1 MAATDALR
9 PLTARFGARRRH
21 RELPGMAGPPPRRLN
36 RILLHLTLGV
46 LVVWSVTP
54 FVWAL
59 QSSIKFTRDAVS
71 RTPVLWGYEVTSN
84 AYRAFW
90 LRSDDQ
96 AFLPVV
102 GVLLGGVLLSVL
114 IARIGRRQRTSWPWY
129 LASALMVAG
138 TIWFIPT
145 QFAMTRN
152 YAYFINSV
160 IVTVLTLAIS
170 ISLGLLAGYGLAR
183 YSGISGAMILIVA
196 LAFRALP
203 RTAFALPYYVAADRL
218 GILNSRLVVVMALVA
233 LNQPFTIWM
242 LRSFFME
249 IPRAIEEAAMVDG
262 ANRFQAFWRVIVPI
276 MWPGIIAT
284 SLFTLLLA
292 YNEFLLVRVLTI
304 TEWTLPVALVALTG
318 GESTTTLTQAAAAS
332 VSITLPIVVIIII
345 FQKHLVKGLAAGA
358 VKG

>member
-1 MAATDALR
+1 MALLDHVRTSDVATR
-9 PLTARFGARRRH
+9 GRRSH
-21 RELPGMAGPPPRRLN
+21 RELAGMAGPPPRRLP
-36 RILLHLTLGV
+36 RLALHLTLTA
-46 LVVWSVTP
+46 LVVWSVLP

-59 QSSIKFTRDAVS
+59 QSSIKFTRDALT
-71 RTPVLWGYEVTSN
+71 RIPVLWGYEITSG

-90 LRSDDQ
+90 LDDDDQ
-96 AFLPVV
+96 RFLPIVAV
-102 GVLLGGVLLSVL
+102 ALGAVLLSVVV
-114 IARIGRRQRTSWPWY
+114 ARIGRRRQVSWPWY
-129 LASALMVAG
+129 VSAALIVLVAL
-138 TIWFIPT
+138 FAIPT
-145 QFAMTRN
+145 QFEMTRN
-152 YAYFINSV
+152 YDYLINSI
-160 IVTVLTLAIS
+160 IVTVLTLTIS

-183 YSGISGAMILIVA
+183 FSGISGAVILIVA

-203 RTAFALPYYVAADRL
+203 RTAFALPYFVVADRL
-218 GILNSRLVVVMALVA
+218 GITNSRLVIVIALVA

-262 ANRFQAFWRVIVPI
+262 ATRFQAFWRVIVPI

-292 YNEFLLVRVLTI
+292 YNEFLLVRVLTV
-304 TEWTLPVALVALTG
+304 TEWTLPVALVAPTG

-332 VSITLPIVVIIII
+332 VSITLPIVVVIII